1 MNKILIQAGWLLL
14 LFSLTLLCIAMGL
27 TSCGSTWNVEG
38 NNVLL
43 VIQETD
49 STITVKKDDKILTL
63 EKNDTIT
70 KKNKTREIR

>member
-1 MNKILIQAGWLLL
+1 MNKILIQFGWLLL
-14 LFSLTLLCIAMGL
+14 IFGLPLLIIAMGFI
-27 TSCGSTWNVEG
+27 SCGSTWNVEG

-49 STITVKKDDKILTL
+49 STITVKKNDEILTL

-70 KKNKTREIR
+70 QKNKIR

>member
-1 MNKILIQAGWLLL
+1 MNKILIQLGWLLL
-14 LFSLTLLCIAMGL
+14 LFGLPLLCIVTGF

-49 STITVKKDDKILTL
+49 STITVKKKDEILTL

-70 KKNKTREIR
+70 RKKKIQETQ

>member
-1 MNKILIQAGWLLL
+1 MNKILIQCGWLLL
-14 LFSLTLLCIAMGL
+14 IFGLPLLCTAMGI
-27 TSCGSTWNVEG
+27 TSCGSTWNIEG

-49 STITVKKDDKILTL
+49 STITVKKNDKIFTL

-70 KKNKTREIR
+70 QKN

>member
-1 MNKILIQAGWLLL
+1 MNKIFIQLGWLLL
-14 LFSLTLLCIAMGL
+14 IFGLPLSCIVTGF

-49 STITVKKDDKILTL
+49 STITVKKNNKILTL
-63 EKNDTIT
+63 EKNDSIT
-70 KKNKTREIR
+70 KKNEVR

>member
-1 MNKILIQAGWLLL
+1 MNKTLIQLGWLLL
-14 LFSLTLLCIAMGL
+14 IYGLPLFCIVMGFI
-27 TSCGSTWNVEG
+27 SCGSTWNIEG

-49 STITVKKDDKILTL
+49 STITVKKNNKILIL

-70 KKNKTREIR
+70 KKNKVW